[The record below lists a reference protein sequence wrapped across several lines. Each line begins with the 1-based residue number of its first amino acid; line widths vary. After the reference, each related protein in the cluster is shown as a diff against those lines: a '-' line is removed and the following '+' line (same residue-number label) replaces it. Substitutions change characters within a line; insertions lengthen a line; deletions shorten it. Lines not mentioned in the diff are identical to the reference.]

1 MLILMLICVFLI
13 LCLLYGMYASARSVA
28 RGAGHIRSHVT
39 PNSTAVAPAETDLC
53 APLPKFHAC
62 YQSRIEELRSL
73 FALYQSGVLTQAE
86 FEQTKR
92 HLLAKMTAL
101 S

>member
-1 MLILMLICVFLI
+1 MLILMLICAFLV

-28 RGAGHIRSHVT
+28 RGAGHIRSQVMPNPAAVT
-39 PNSTAVAPAETDLC
+39 PAETDLD

-62 YQSRIEELRSL
+62 YQSRIEELRAL
-73 FALYQSGVLTQAE
+73 FALFQSGALTQAE
-86 FEQTKR
+86 FEQAKR

>member
-28 RGAGHIRSHVT
+28 RGAGHIRSQVT
-39 PNSTAVAPAETDLC
+39 PAETDLD
-53 APLPKFHAC
+53 APPPRFHAC
-62 YQSRIEELRSL
+62 YQARIEELRAL
-73 FALYQSGVLTQAE
+73 FVLYQSGALTQDE

>member
-1 MLILMLICVFLI
+1 MLILMLICVFLV

-39 PNSTAVAPAETDLC
+39 PNPAAVTPAETRLNS
-53 APLPKFHAC
+53 PLPRFHAC
-62 YQSRIEELRSL
+62 YQARIDELRAL
-73 FALYQSGVLTQAE
+73 FALYQSGALTQAE
-86 FEQTKR
+86 FEQAKR